1 MKDGTD
7 SDDMRDTVFL
17 FLSNKASTKHSEV
30 QGHGVFQEPTS
41 MKCCPKCANDEI
53 RRTGW
58 RRMIEGT
65 LATNGSLFRCIFSSH
80 LQELDF
86 LTENTLFPV
95 KMTVSVASEVAK
107 V

>member
-1 MKDGTD
+1 MSSKVD
-7 SDDMRDTVFL
+7 V
-17 FLSNKASTKHSEV
+17 
-30 QGHGVFQEPTS
+30 
-41 MKCCPKCANDEI
+41 DEI
-53 RRTGW
+53 QRTGW
-58 RRMIEGT
+58 HRMIEDT

-107 V
+107 VKRTQEFKVVVFNERTGYANMPCVAVWLRVKEAA